1 MTGLTITV
9 EADALKPLIAL
20 VVGEALAK
28 WDAARGTIPERL
40 AFPEAEAARLFSDNY
55 SSLRRQLDFPA
66 QRQLLAP
73 TTITAVG

>member
-1 MTGLTITV
+1 MLQNRTSIVL
-9 EADALKPLIAL
+9 ACCACFLIGWLSNANGPRGVMAEPPAKKD
-20 VVGEALAK
+20 VVA
-28 WDAARGTIPERL
+28 
-40 AFPEAEAARLFSDNY
+40 LFSDNY